1 MLKSTRFAA
10 AVSTVLLALTSACSS
25 SEQSQEKSS
34 ATTSPKSTAPT
45 PSLVASKAL
54 SRPASPTLRPASP
67 KPQPER
73 FQESLD
79 TAMSAATITQSA
91 QSRDDWNLVVNRWES
106 AINVLKAVPKS
117 SPNYANA
124 QKKIAEYQRNLAYAQ
139 KQANSTSKP
148 TQTAIALPRV
158 AAEPKSSTPSL
169 PKDEPAPR
177 ATSPSLPEDEPEP
190 KATSPSTAR
199 PEVALATHLKQVGAK
214 LYGTYWCTYC
224 NKQKQ
229 MFGSQAFSQINYIEC
244 DPNGKNPRPDLCIKA
259 HISSYPTWEIKGQQY
274 QGMQSLQ
281 QLAEISG
288 YPGDRAAS
296 HRRS

>member
-1 MLKSTRFAA
+1 MLKSIRFAA
-10 AVSTVLLALTSACSS
+10 AVSTLIVALTSACSS
-25 SEQSQEKSS
+25 SEQSQDKSS
-34 ATTSPKSTAPT
+34 ATPSPKSTVPT

-67 KPQPER
+67 TPQPDR
-73 FQESLD
+73 FQDALD

-91 QSRDDWNLVVNRWES
+91 QSRDDWNLVVNRWET
-106 AINVLKAVPKS
+106 AINLLKAVPKS

-124 QKKIAEYQRNLAYAQ
+124 QKKIAEYQRNLTYAQ

-148 TQTAIALPRV
+148 TKAAITLPRV
-158 AAEPKSSTPSL
+158 VAATKSSSPSI
-169 PKDEPAPR
+169 PAAEPAPR

-190 KATSPSTAR
+190 KATSPSTAM

-214 LYGTYWCTYC
+214 FYGTYWCTYC

-229 MFGSQAFSQINYIEC
+229 IFGSPAFSKINYIEC
-244 DPNGKNPRPDLCIKA
+244 DPNGKNPRPELCIKA
-259 HISSYPTWEIKGQQY
+259 NISSYPTWEIKGQLY
-274 QGMQSLQ
+274 RGMQSLQ

-288 YPGDRAAS
+288 YQGDRNF
-296 HRRS
+296 RS